1 LSSNLAFKA
10 GLGIERLTAAIF
22 CVDNCNSRN
31 QQALRMCG
39 FLRTRPTARSMREGL
54 RGHSGRDLRATP
66 RGTAARGQPYRNY
79 CVLLKAGVRILTPGK
94 STMLGKVMTGLAAVA
109 IVSVATTMSASAQ
122 QKKVTVTIPK
132 EVCEIV
138 TVGTQNW
145 GQQTMEVCG
154 PPGGPRG
161 QATAIS
167 PKLKYRQAKPK

>member
-1 LSSNLAFKA
+1 
-10 GLGIERLTAAIF
+10 
-22 CVDNCNSRN
+22 
-31 QQALRMCG
+31 M
-39 FLRTRPTARSMREGL
+39 
-54 RGHSGRDLRATP
+54 
-66 RGTAARGQPYRNY
+66 
-79 CVLLKAGVRILTPGK
+79 RILTPGK

-109 IVSVATTMSASAQ
+109 IVSVATTMSAYAQ